1 MTKFKKICKL
11 LKALILS
18 KKILRRPKN
27 CDILIYDITF
37 PNILLDYFKNYSLE
51 VLPTR
56 GESLN
61 LYILLKSVF
70 KKEFWE
76 CGILWSYT
84 VTYIAECNPKIIVT
98 FIDNN
103 QKFYSL
109 SSKFKDIKTIFIQ
122 NGTRGMSGDIFE
134 YLTREEDFF
143 VDFMC
148 VQNREIGEKYKKF
161 IKGEII
167 IIGSLINNSFPMDL
181 TCFPNRVV
189 FISQFTPKKNKS
201 DIYYSQKDG
210 TLVFWK
216 DFYNAEV
223 NFLKLLQEWCVL
235 HKKELV
241 ICGRYP
247 SGSSEKE
254 FFSEILKDFH
264 FEFVPRSEIF
274 SSYKVISTAEIVIT
288 IDSTIGFEALA
299 QGKRVAFFSVRHTKG
314 AVQYQFGWPANLPTR
329 GPFWSNNLA
338 EDSFSDILNFLD
350 SIPKDMWLEI
360 VESYKPILM
369 EFDLGNKKL
378 TSLLKNILIQ

>member
-1 MTKFKKICKL
+1 
-11 LKALILS
+11 
-18 KKILRRPKN
+18 
-27 CDILIYDITF
+27 
-37 PNILLDYFKNYSLE
+37 
-51 VLPTR
+51 
-56 GESLN
+56 
-61 LYILLKSVF
+61 
-70 KKEFWE
+70 
-76 CGILWSYT
+76 
-84 VTYIAECNPKIIVT
+84 VTYVAECNPKIIVT

-103 QKFYSL
+103 QTFYSL

-134 YLTREEDFF
+134 YLTGEGDFF

-181 TCFPNRVV
+181 TCFTNRVV

-201 DIYYSQKDG
+201 DFIYNQKDG
-210 TLVFWK
+210 TLIFWE

-223 NFLKLLQEWCVL
+223 NCLKLLQEWCVL

-314 AVQYQFGWPANLPTR
+314 AVQYQFGWPANLPPR
-329 GPFWSNNLA
+329 GPFWSNTLA

-350 SIPKDMWLEI
+350 SIPNDMWLEI

-378 TSLLKNILIQ
+378 TSLLRNILIQ